1 MKKDS
6 CIICLGDSGT
16 ISSNHTH
23 LGCKCNV
30 PVHTNCWM
38 QYVKTKRGTLECP
51 MCHVITLA
59 NPIIGASITGL
70 DKELQQHIYS
80 HSDFLR
86 EEKERERCIG
96 RCLGGCLVT
105 WVLTIGLGAVFG

>member
-16 ISSNHTH
+16 ISSNNTH

-86 EEKERERCIG
+86 EERQRDQCVG
-96 RCLGGCLVT
+96 RSLACCMVSC
-105 WVLTIGLGAVFG
+105 VLTIAATVVLG